1 MNKHDKFDFFPG
13 DTKNPTGKYT
23 QPHNYTAEMGGKEN
37 VGYPNNIPSTQTLKT
52 RGTGAATRGTKS
64 STKMG

>member
-1 MNKHDKFDFFPG
+1 MDDKFNFFPG
-13 DTKNPTGKYT
+13 DTKDPCNKYT
-23 QPHNYTAEMGGKEN
+23 QPKDYRTDMGGKEN
-37 VGYPNNIPSTQTLKT
+37 VGYPNNISSTQTLKT